1 MILSL
6 LSLGV
11 VQTASIRESQSAIET
26 AFKHILDDDFKFN
39 NYASEK
45 DFIDALSK
53 SVAEDHMIVL
63 ATEPALF
70 KAFKNFVCRSFQ
82 LKSKPNKSL
91 MKYISERNPSISEA
105 NLLEHADIPV
115 GATPL
120 CTQDGLYT
128 GFGIKAKK
136 QLLIVLPLDDRHID
150 YVINRGLFTYVR
162 NNMDMSALISD
173 PLKDVTAEGSAV
185 SSSHAAKSALY
196 DVNAIR
202 KTVDKLSDRGLT
214 VAIANTKT
222 VDFIGNIS
230 TTSVDLSETVFI
242 SPYNEPKGEKSAR
255 VYAIDLA
262 KGALENSTNSVGA
275 AITKVFSVMGEDE
288 KPQFFMYI
296 CIADRQTANVSIL
309 VVENGETPPE
319 LIYKAI
325 DELFKMLDLWADT
338 GYAIP
343 QFTDEAVVKES
354 RAAEESDTFNKKI
367 KIAVFSI
374 LASGTVVS
382 LIVSFVAQNVYGV
395 L

>member
-11 VQTASIRESQSAIET
+11 EQTASIRESQSAIET
-26 AFKHILDDDFKFN
+26 AFKHILDDEFKFN

-45 DFIDALSK
+45 DFIAALSK

-63 ATEPALF
+63 AAEPALF
-70 KAFKNFVCRSFQ
+70 KAFKSFICKSFQ

-91 MKYISERNPSISEA
+91 MKYISERNPSMSEIDLI
-105 NLLEHADIPV
+105 NHSDIPV

-136 QLLIVLPLDDRHID
+136 QLLIVLPLDDKRID
-150 YVINRGLFTYVR
+150 FIINRGLFTYVR

-173 PLKDVTAEGSAV
+173 PLKDVKEENAAV
-185 SSSHAAKSALY
+185 SSSYAPKAALY
-196 DVNAIR
+196 DVNAIKR
-202 KTVDKLSDRGLT
+202 TVNKLGEKGLT
-214 VAIANTKT
+214 VAVANTKT
-222 VDFIGNIS
+222 VDFLGNIS
-230 TTSVDLSETVFI
+230 TTSVDLSETIFI
-242 SPYNEPKGEKSAR
+242 SPYNAEKGDKSAR

-262 KGALENSTNSVGA
+262 KGALDNSTNSVGA
-275 AITKVFSVMGEDE
+275 AITKVFSVMDE
-288 KPQFFMYI
+288 ENKPQFFMYV
-296 CIADRQTANVSIL
+296 CIADKETANVAKL
-309 VVENGETPPE
+309 VAENGETPPE

-325 DELFKMLDLWADT
+325 DELFKMLDLWSDT

-343 QFTDEAVVKES
+343 QFTDEVVVRENAV
-354 RAAEESDTFNKKI
+354 AEESDSLNKKI
-367 KIAVFSI
+367 KIAVFGL
-374 LASGTVVS
+374 LASSTVAS
-382 LIVSFVAQNVYGV
+382 FIVSFVAQNVYGV